1 MFISKAEKKY
11 LFDTIR
17 NLQDKIVDIELFIF
31 EQGEKKWTV
40 EQRIKQSKRMQKA
53 WADRK
58 AKAEENQVHE
68 VSGV

>member
-31 EQGEKKWTV
+31 EQDEKKWTV

-58 AKAEENQVHE
+58 AKEEKNQVHE